1 MPAVT
6 PTTAGSFHGV
16 VMFLGNP
23 PTWTDARVELAKQL
37 FEDGATASQ
46 AAMKLGGI
54 SRNAIIGKWHRMGL
68 VRTPK
73 QRSLMRARKPI
84 TRKEKIAKT
93 PKRLPPTFFAEPLPQ
108 PVETDIARVS
118 LMDLERHHC
127 RFPVGDPK
135 DPTFGFCGCQ
145 PYPGLPYCEAHAR
158 RAYTPATLRSEPGPS
173 FNVSI
178 RNRTPSR
185 ELVDA

>member
-1 MPAVT
+1 MYLNRRPI
-6 PTTAGSFHGV
+6 
-16 VMFLGNP
+16 
-23 PTWTDARVELAKQL
+23 WTDDRVELAKQL

-68 VRTPK
+68 VRAPK

-93 PKRLPPTFFAEPLPQ
+93 PKRLPPTFFAEPLPP
-108 PVETDIARVS
+108 PVATDVARVTI
-118 LMDLERHHC
+118 LDLEAHHC
-127 RFPVGDPK
+127 RWPVGE
-135 DPTFGFCGCQ
+135 PTEGYCGCKR
-145 PYPGLPYCEAHAR
+145 YLTLPYCEAHAR
-158 RAYTPATLRSEPGPS
+158 RAYRPVETKHKPAELVRKTPAPALGVRQFMAVE
-173 FNVSI
+173 
-178 RNRTPSR
+178 